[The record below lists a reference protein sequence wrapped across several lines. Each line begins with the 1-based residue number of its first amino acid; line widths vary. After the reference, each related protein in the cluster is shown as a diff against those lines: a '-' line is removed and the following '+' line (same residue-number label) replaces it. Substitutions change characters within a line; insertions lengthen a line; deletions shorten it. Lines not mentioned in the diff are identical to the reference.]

1 MSHTFSARSI
11 PMPMMIGLTLAFIG
25 VLLGFVLGGA
35 FGLMEP
41 SILAHLKASGE
52 AVLATTY
59 GGDIAKLDAVVDK
72 SWNYL
77 LRAHMHG
84 GAIGSAALGA
94 ISILLI
100 TTGRGGI
107 AQLSALAIG
116 AGALIYPTFW
126 MVAAFAAPG
135 LGGTGAAK
143 DAFEWI
149 AIPGAGLAI
158 VGAIGCIIAVWTDRR
173 TV

>member
-1 MSHTFSARSI
+1 
-11 PMPMMIGLTLAFIG
+11 MMIGLTLALVG
-25 VLLGFVLGGA
+25 VLLGFLLGGA
-35 FGLMEP
+35 FGLIEP
-41 SILAHLKASGE
+41 AILAHLKASGE

-59 GGDIAKLDAVVDK
+59 GGDATKLDAVVDK
-72 SWNYL
+72 SWTYL
-77 LRAHMHG
+77 LRAHLHG

-94 ISILLI
+94 IGIMLL

-126 MVAAFAAPG
+126 MVAGFAAPA

-143 DAFEWI
+143 DAYEWI

-158 VGAIGCIIAVWTDRR
+158 VGLIGTLIAVWTDRR
-173 TV
+173 TG

>member
-1 MSHTFSARSI
+1 MPSNFSSRTI
-11 PMPMMIGLTLAFIG
+11 PTPMMIGLTLAFIG
-25 VLLGFVLGGA
+25 VLLGFLLGGA
-35 FGLMEP
+35 FGLLEP
-41 SILAHLKASGE
+41 AILAHLKASGE

-59 GGDIAKLDAVVDK
+59 GGDVTKLDAVVDK
-72 SWNYL
+72 SWTYM

-94 ISILLI
+94 IGILLV

-116 AGALIYPTFW
+116 GGALIYPTFW
-126 MVAAFAAPG
+126 LVTALAAPG

-149 AIPGAGLAI
+149 AVPGAGLAI
-158 VGAIGCIIAVWTDRR
+158 LGIIGCLIAVWTDRR
-173 TV
+173 TA

>member
-1 MSHTFSARSI
+1 MPTNYSSRTI
-11 PMPMMIGLTLAFIG
+11 PAPMMIGLSLALVGI
-25 VLLGFVLGGA
+25 LLGFLLGGA

-52 AVLATTY
+52 AVLATAY
-59 GGDIAKLDAVVDK
+59 GGDVAKLDAVVDK
-72 SWNYL
+72 SWTYL

-94 ISILLI
+94 IGIMLL

-116 AGALIYPTFW
+116 AGALVYPTFW

-143 DAFEWI
+143 DAYEWI
-149 AIPGAGLAI
+149 AVPGAGLAI
-158 VGAIGCIIAVWTDRR
+158 LGVIGCLIAVWTDRR
-173 TV
+173 TA